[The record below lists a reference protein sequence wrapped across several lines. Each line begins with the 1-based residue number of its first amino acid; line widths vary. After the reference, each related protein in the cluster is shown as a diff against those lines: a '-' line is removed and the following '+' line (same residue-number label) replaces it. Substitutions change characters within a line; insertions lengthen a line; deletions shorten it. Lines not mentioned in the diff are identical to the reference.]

1 MLKVDLISIGTYMF
15 FKSMPDFVVNVILK
29 VRLIPSIIVIVV
41 YKLLLEYVA
50 DRELIRICDTK
61 GSRVI

>member
-1 MLKVDLISIGTYMF
+1 MLKVDLISTCTHMF

-29 VRLIPSIIVIVV
+29 IRLIPSIIVIVV

-50 DRELIRICDTK
+50 DRELIRIRNTK